1 MKKAT
6 RFVCFLLIMSILF
19 AFPVSAETTANT
31 RESHF
36 FSSYGT
42 DLYKTGAKTFQVW
55 FDVNS
60 NAEYMDVL
68 GVSEIVI
75 YRSPDMKTWTRM
87 RGYTMDR
94 YPEMTATNAFTHTG
108 YITYDLA
115 TAGYYYRAYVTFY
128 SKDSTGIGERDVYT
142 EIIRM

>member
-6 RFVCFLLIMSILF
+6 RFVCFLLVMSLLL
-19 AFPVSAETTANT
+19 AVPVSAQTTTDT
-31 RESHF
+31 RASAY
-36 FSSYGT
+36 FSSYCT
-42 DLYKTGAKTFQVW
+42 NLSKTGTKTFQIW

-60 NAEYMDVL
+60 NAERMDVI

-75 YRSPDMKTWTRM
+75 YRSADRQSWTRM

-94 YPEMTATNAFTHTG
+94 YPEMTATNTFSHTG
-108 YITYDLA
+108 YITYNLA

-128 SKDSTGIGERDVYT
+128 SQDSTGIGERDVYT
-142 EIIRM
+142 EIIQM